1 MLMTKGLDPFL
12 IALLALGIFAITGGA
27 VYATQIIS
35 QDFVIEAGAGEP
47 GNLIL
52 QDGNLGIGG
61 TPGPN
66 QLVRAEGD
74 PNQPISF
81 LVKSVNAEAVFNL
94 RSFGGIPAVQLT
106 DGDSGQK
113 YRMRIGQ
120 PSEDF
125 EIVDTTLGQNI
136 RLLIQPN
143 GNVGIG
149 VTNPQEKLD
158 VFGNMHTSGN
168 ADIDGNLN
176 VDGIIT
182 GSYIATL
189 EATIAANEATIA
201 ANEAIIATNQV
212 TIADLLLRISALE
225 SGTDTTVP
233 MLSMVSDH
241 GIMID
246 ANLDAIAINALD
258 IESNAEAIEQ
268 GGGGPNP
275 CDPDGDGAITAQELV
290 DNYTANG
297 VSSNVNTVQQNI
309 VNIEQNFLGSNNNGI
324 LDSAGEVVE
333 WNLAWMIPFGV
344 PACAYP

>member
-1 MLMTKGLDPFL
+1 MLMTKGLDPVL
-12 IALLALGIFAITGGA
+12 IALLAVGIFTITGGA

-52 QDGNLGIGG
+52 QDGNLGVGG

-66 QLVRAEGD
+66 QLIRAEGD
-74 PNQPISF
+74 PNQPIAF

-113 YRMRIGQ
+113 YRLRINQ

-125 EIVDTTLGQNI
+125 EIVDTTLGQNV

-158 VFGNMHTSGN
+158 VFGNTHTSGN

-189 EATIAANEATIA
+189 EATIADLEARIAALEASMAINEPMIVTNEAMIA
-201 ANEAIIATNQV
+201 THDTTLASHDAMISSNQADIATN
-212 TIADLLLRISALE
+212 AA
-225 SGTDTTVP
+225 
-233 MLSMVSDH
+233 
-241 GIMID
+241 
-246 ANLDAIAINALD
+246 
-258 IESNAEAIEQ
+258 AIEA
-268 GGGGPNP
+268 GGGGPSS
-275 CDPDGDGAITAQELV
+275 CDSNGDGSLDAQELV
-290 DNYTANG
+290 DYFASHGITINLPNMQGFINTIEQIVGEGSNG
-297 VSSNVNTVQQNI
+297 VIDTTIELAQWNANMNI
-309 VNIEQNFLGSNNNGI
+309 PYGI
-324 LDSAGEVVE
+324 PE
-333 WNLAWMIPFGV
+333 
-344 PACAYP
+344 C

>member
-1 MLMTKGLDPFL
+1 MFL
-12 IALLALGIFAITGGA
+12 NVIVRSFPGYAVILAVVVGVSIGTVSAVHITNHFEGD
-27 VYATQIIS
+27 VTI
-35 QDFVIEAGAGEP
+35 DAGAQS

-52 QDGNLGIGG
+52 NDGNLGIGG

-81 LVKSVNAEAVFNL
+81 LVRSDNAEAVFNM
-94 RSFGGIPAVQLT
+94 RSFGGIPALQLT

-113 YRMRIGQ
+113 YRVRIGQ

-158 VFGNMHTSGN
+158 VFGNTHTSGN

-176 VDGIIT
+176 VDGVIT

-189 EATIAANEATIA
+189 EATIADLEARLAALEASIAINVPMIVTNEATIA
-201 ANEAIIATNQV
+201 THDTTLASHDAMISSNQADIATN
-212 TIADLLLRISALE
+212 AA
-225 SGTDTTVP
+225 
-233 MLSMVSDH
+233 
-241 GIMID
+241 
-246 ANLDAIAINALD
+246 AIA
-258 IESNAEAIEQ
+258 E

-275 CDPDGDGAITAQELV
+275 CNPNGDSEITAQEIWDLLDSMGISQFV
-290 DNYTANG
+290 NTIQNRIVLAESATGSPQQNG
-297 VSSNVNTVQQNI
+297 VLDNLEEVTQFNADWFTNLSGI
-309 VNIEQNFLGSNNNGI
+309 V
-324 LDSAGEVVE
+324 
-333 WNLAWMIPFGV
+333 
-344 PACAYP
+344 CTYP